1 MRTFSPD
8 KHVMTSKNRLILFA
22 KNPEKGKVK
31 TRLAKSIGD
40 DKALEIYHAL
50 VLRSADICKKVDA
63 DRVVYYTSFTDP
75 EDAYTNPF
83 FDKKLQ
89 VEGNLGDRM
98 CAAFAEEFKL
108 GYNKVLIVGSD
119 CYDLTEDH
127 IHQAFKLLDTNNV
140 VIGPANDGGYYLL
153 GMYYFVPQ
161 LFEEKSWST
170 PKLIEET
177 KATLASLNLSVAYLE
192 ELTDLD
198 EIHEMPEALKH
209 LL

>member
-1 MRTFSPD
+1 M
-8 KHVMTSKNRLILFA
+8 SKENRLILFA

-50 VLRSADICKKVDA
+50 VQQSAIVCTAVNSE
-63 DRVVYYTSFTDP
+63 RVVYYTTFTDTS
-75 EDAYTNPF
+75 DAYDNVA
-83 FDKKLQ
+83 FDKKMQ
-89 VEGNLGDRM
+89 VEGDLGGRM
-98 CAAFAEEFKL
+98 HAAFLEEFTE
-108 GYNKVLIVGSD
+108 GYKKVVIVGSD
-119 CYDLTEDH
+119 CYDLTEEH
-127 IHQAFKLLDTNNV
+127 IHQAFRILDTKDV

-153 GMYYFVPQ
+153 GMRSLISE
-161 LFEEKSWST
+161 LFFEKSWST
-170 PKLIEET
+170 PKLISET
-177 KATLASLNLSVAYLE
+177 KATLKEQNLSFEFLE